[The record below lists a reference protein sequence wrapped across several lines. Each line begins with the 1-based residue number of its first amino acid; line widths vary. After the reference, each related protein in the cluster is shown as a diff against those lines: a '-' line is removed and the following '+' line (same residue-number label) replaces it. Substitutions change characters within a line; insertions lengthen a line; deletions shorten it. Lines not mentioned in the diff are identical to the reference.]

1 LKIEFAYF
9 LMYKMANKKEALTEL
24 KAAEKK
30 RPNFQQQFLIYRL
43 RHLVEDELSI
53 SSGASGGG

>member
-1 LKIEFAYF
+1 
-9 LMYKMANKKEALTEL
+9 MYKMANKKEALTEL